1 MLQVAVYRAADIR
14 EHQHRAADGLEQI
27 EVWTQTGELRAR
39 IPGEQL
45 RQVPPRYARQPEPA
59 ECSGKLAC
67 VARKFMP
74 ELHALEAD
82 LAGLGEAGLKLRL
95 CAQLAHIV
103 VGPDDG
109 IRAQTN
115 THGSVIT
122 GAQLPGKRVALASRS
137 DFCTIRDLGHRY
149 VPPVSARGGA
159 AGWVGVD
166 DQDGRTIGLARRGE
180 RACELRDAR
189 HLARHGP
196 EAARVR
202 DEIQPVPRGV

>member
-27 EVWTQTGELRAR
+27 EVWTQAGELRAR

-45 RQVPPRYARQPEPA
+45 RRVPPRYARQPESA
-59 ECSGKLAC
+59 EGRRKLAR

-95 CAQLAHIV
+95 CAQRAHVV

-109 IRAQTN
+109 I
-115 THGSVIT
+115 G
-122 GAQLPGKRVALASRS
+122 RS
-137 DFCTIRDLGHRY
+137 EEHT
-149 VPPVSARGGA
+149 S
-159 AGWVGVD
+159 
-166 DQDGRTIGLARRGE
+166 
-180 RACELRDAR
+180 ELQSHVNLVCR
-189 HLARHGP
+189 LLL
-196 EAARVR
+196 EKKKKKKK
-202 DEIQPVPRGV
+202 IKILKKKKTKNIKKKKKIKKK